1 MGPLEAIYD
10 VLPGATFRELVTMI
24 VESKFLQY
32 SASHVTLQG
41 EVGGIPVVKVFSP
54 YYAGYREPEFIAAA
68 SHQVAGVVRANP
80 FHFRFVFE

>member
-1 MGPLEAIYD
+1 MGPLEAIYG

-54 YYAGYREPEFIAAA
+54 YYAGYREAEFIATANHQAA
-68 SHQVAGVVRANP
+68 AVVGTHPLR
-80 FHFRFVFE
+80 FHFVFE